1 MHPRRCSLTPFPA
14 TRPESRHNQGRT
26 GTPFPHWVLLKP
38 RYVLITE
45 LPQDGSEDLTLLIRE
60 HVEYLIV

>member
-1 MHPRRCSLTPFPA
+1 MIPFPT

-26 GTPFPHWVLLKP
+26 GTPFPHRVLLKP

-60 HVEYLIV
+60 HAEYLIV